1 MRTVHSAGMSIVP
14 SGRAYPKRRMFGESR
29 GMQIVPSG
37 EIGEVGMTVIS
48 ALVGVGVGAGLMHL
62 AHTQNWFGMGVP
74 AQPQQPQ
81 GGQQP
86 PATTPPATTPPATPP
101 AGYAYYRR

>member
-14 SGRAYPKRRMFGESR
+14 SGRVYPKRRMFGESR

-37 EIGEVGMTVIS
+37 EIGEVGMTVIG

-62 AHTQNWFGMGVP
+62 AHTQNWFGMGTP
-74 AQPQQPQ
+74 AQPQN
-81 GGQQP
+81 GQQP
-86 PATTPPATTPPATPP
+86 PATTPPATTPPA
-101 AGYAYYRR
+101 GYAYYRR

>member
-14 SGRAYPKRRMFGESR
+14 SGRAYPKRGMYRESR

-37 EIGEVGMTVIS
+37 EIGEVGMTVIG

-62 AHTQNWFGMGVP
+62 AHTQNWFGMGTP
-74 AQPQQPQ
+74 ATPVQPQPQPQQT
-81 GGQQP
+81 
-86 PATTPPATTPPATPP
+86 PATTENP